1 MSILMGQYKYQPN
14 DLVMPKTS
22 VMGPANLAAEL
33 PVIAKTIKT
42 TVNFQLESIFQ
53 RSLSFFN

>member
-14 DLVMPKTS
+14 DLVMAKTS

>member
-1 MSILMGQYKYQPN
+1 MSILMGKYKYQPN
-14 DLVMPKTS
+14 DLVMNKTS
-22 VMGPANLAAEL
+22 VMGNANLAAEMK
-33 PVIAKTIKT
+33 VIAKTIKT